1 MACLTDDEL
10 KNLQPT
16 TRVLEI
22 GCGQKKLWPQ
32 SIAMDVNPR
41 SVADV
46 IHDLNVF
53 PYPFESNSFDIV
65 IAEHVLE
72 HLPDLIKPIEEIHR
86 ILKPGGLL
94 YVEVPHF
101 SSHHFQTDPTH
112 KIRFGVRT
120 FDYFEPAQGG
130 VYLFHYSY
138 ADFKKRRV
146 IVNGSNRSRFHRWM
160 TRIVNNHKLGWERD
174 LAWIFPQDSI
184 NFELEALKQS

>member
-1 MACLTDDEL
+1 MNRTRGCGISEKFFIAVCSARLLRGNMACLTDDEL
-10 KNLQPT
+10 KNLPPT
-16 TRVLEI
+16 THVLEI
-22 GCGQKKLWPQ
+22 GCGQKKL
-32 SIAMDVNPR
+32 
-41 SVADV
+41 
-46 IHDLNVF
+46 
-53 PYPFESNSFDIV
+53 
-65 IAEHVLE
+65 
-72 HLPDLIKPIEEIHR
+72 

-146 IVNGSNRSRFHRWM
+146 IVNGSNRTWFHRWV
-160 TRIVNNHKLGWERD
+160 TQIVNKHKLGWERD
-174 LAWIFPQDSI
+174 LAWVFPHDSI
-184 NFELEALKQS
+184 NFELEVLKTRD